1 MLYKDKHEECNGLLK
16 ELSDLT
22 STDWSLKQEEKRV
35 SEHVSDIGAVQDQV
49 ITALHEKL
57 DQILLSS
64 QAGFKQRYE
73 DQKRE
78 NERLLDLN

>member
-22 STDWSLKQEEKRV
+22 STDWSLKQEEKKAY
-35 SEHVSDIGAVQDQV
+35 EHVSEVGAVQDQV
-49 ITALHEKL
+49 ITALNEKL

-64 QAGFKQRYE
+64 QASFKQRYE
-73 DQKRE
+73 DQRRE
-78 NERLLDLN
+78 NERLLELN